1 MPACSACGAH
11 APGGRFCSECG
22 APFIVKEAPPLPYN
36 NQQQQQQQQQ
46 YQQQVLP
53 RYHEQ
58 VWTEERDQKSLLYP
72 PHQASANVPPALPFN
87 NQKQHQ
93 HQQQY
98 HQQQV
103 LPRYHEQV
111 WNEERDQK
119 GLLYPPHQASGNAP
133 QPAIPVVYVDQD
145 ASAARANGHNMP
157 YAASV
162 SSDAETNSGSRL
174 PSSARGTGMFKSRY
188 ADHPNCDICTLAFD
202 VTKRRHQCRACGR
215 YICGNCSPLMLLIP
229 EGNQIDGAKGYDP
242 SAPQRACLHCAP
254 SLHPQQQ
261 ELVARYARS
270 NNAEMVPH
278 EAKSRLHVPFSPSL
292 EQECTNAADIIGNFF
307 RNDSGA
313 SGDRSIPIAMLER
326 AHGLAIMTIVK
337 AGFFVVGKVGTG
349 IVLSRLSDGS
359 WSAPSAIG
367 TVGLG
372 GGFEFGGEIVEVM
385 IILGSPAAVQV
396 FHSPQ
401 VNLGAGLDVA
411 VGMYG
416 RSAAAAAAFSSTGLN
431 GNYSY
436 SISKGL
442 YAGISLQGSVISAR
456 NDLNRK
462 FYGQDL
468 EPSALLCGAVDQPV
482 AAKPLYDALDRAMRG
497 VVEHKEVLA
506 ERSRMMGPCRAC
518 NCQVFESHVHQV
530 WNKKCKTCDHVH

>member
-1 MPACSACGAH
+1 M
-11 APGGRFCSECG
+11 
-22 APFIVKEAPPLPYN
+22 KEAPPPFNPKQQPPHLPPHF
-36 NQQQQQQQQQ
+36 Q
-46 YQQQVLP
+46 
-53 RYHEQ
+53 EQ
-58 VWTEERDQKSLLYP
+58 VFNEERDQKSLLYQP
-72 PHQASANVPPALPFN
+72 QQKNGNVP
-87 NQKQHQ
+87 
-93 HQQQY
+93 
-98 HQQQV
+98 
-103 LPRYHEQV
+103 
-111 WNEERDQK
+111 
-119 GLLYPPHQASGNAP
+119 
-133 QPAIPVVYVDQD
+133 PAIPVVYVEQNRSSYDGNLP
-145 ASAARANGHNMP
+145 SAAP
-157 YAASV
+157 V
-162 SSDAETNSGSRL
+162 SSSTETNSGSRL
-174 PSSARGTGMFKSRY
+174 PSANGGAGMFKGRY
-188 ADHPNCDICTLAFD
+188 SDHPNCDICGLAFD
-202 VTKRRHQCRACGR
+202 VTKRRHQCRACSR

-229 EGNQIDGAKGYDP
+229 EGNQIDGARGYDP
-242 SAPQRACLHCAP
+242 SIPQRACLHCAP
-254 SLHPQQQ
+254 SLNPLQTD
-261 ELVARYARS
+261 LVTRYAKAH
-270 NNAEMVPH
+270 AEMVPH

-292 EQECTNAADIIGNFF
+292 EKECTNAADIIGNFF

-313 SGDRSIPIAMLER
+313 SGDRSIPISMLEK

-337 AGFFVVGKVGTG
+337 AGFFVVGMVGTG

-396 FHSPQ
+396 FYSPQ
-401 VNLGAGLDVA
+401 VNLGAGLDIA

-416 RSAAAAAAFSSTGLN
+416 RSAAAAAAISSTGLN

-436 SISKGL
+436 SLSKGL

-468 EPSALLCGAVDQPV
+468 EPSELLCGTVGQPV

-497 VVEHKEVLA
+497 VVEHKQVLA

-518 NCQVFESHVHQV
+518 NCQIFETHIHQV